1 MIFYILQRRQSA
13 RLHFAA
19 LSLPALL
26 AMGLTA
32 GLPGRAQE
40 ASGAQ
45 KSPASSLEKMISVD
59 AENATLASV
68 ITTLMQ
74 NVGANYTLDNSLRA
88 VRVTAHLHNV
98 RLDIA
103 LNILLRNSTPPMTYR
118 YENSV
123 YSFLPKVEPTAP
135 EIIGTE
141 NEGQPTLSGL
151 KHIQVVRSNFMD
163 AAVLAQI
170 LGGIPIRAP
179 EGQTY
184 GLVDPAKLNG
194 AITSPLNGGAGSG
207 GNGAGGMLSP
217 GGGNPASGGGSQ
229 ISTLPANL
237 FDYIWIVNAG
247 AYR

>member
-1 MIFYILQRRQSA
+1 MFFRISQCRETA
-13 RLHFAA
+13 RLRFAA
-19 LSLPALL
+19 FCLPAVL
-26 AMGLTA
+26 AGELMA
-32 GLPGRAQE
+32 GLPAQAQE
-40 ASGAQ
+40 GAGASN
-45 KSPASSLEKMISVD
+45 SPASPMAKAVTVD

-74 NVGANYTLDNSLRA
+74 SVGANYTLDNSLRTI
-88 VRVTAHLHNV
+88 RVTAHLHNI

-103 LNILLRNSTPPMTYR
+103 LNVLLRNANPPITYK
-118 YENSV
+118 YEDSV
-123 YSFLPKVEPTAP
+123 YSFFPKVEPPAP
-135 EIIGTE
+135 EIVGSA
-141 NEGQPTLSGL
+141 NEGLPVLSGL
-151 KHIQVVRSNFMD
+151 RHIQVVRSNFMD

-194 AITSPLNGGAGSG
+194 AISTPLNGGANGGSAGAGGSVQGGNNPAG
-207 GNGAGGMLSP
+207 GNGQNSA
-217 GGGNPASGGGSQ
+217 
-229 ISTLPANL
+229 LPANL